1 MNIDI
6 PDALA
11 VQDVALDKSQNF
23 LALGHR
29 SGRQILKQFQDRQA
43 IAQTSAGN
51 LADHKRMHDDVRSFQ
66 QVDKLRIAA
75 AKMIDPH

>member
-11 VQDVALDKSQNF
+11 VQHVALDETQNF

-29 SGRQILKQFQDRQA
+29 SGR
-43 IAQTSAGN
+43 
-51 LADHKRMHDDVRSFQ
+51 
-66 QVDKLRIAA
+66 
-75 AKMIDPH
+75 